1 MSTVLV
7 DAAPFHGKVALITGA
22 AQGIGEAT
30 ARILAERGIAGL
42 ILTDRNAE
50 KGEAV
55 AKSMPVPAHFVAADL
70 ADVASILKLV
80 PAAEEKFGRLDVLC
94 NVAGNTERGTI
105 LDTDPELFDRIIA
118 INLRA
123 PFFLMQD
130 AAKLMLRKKIEGTMV
145 NVSSV
150 NAHGGGTVLSA
161 YSASKA
167 ALVNLTK
174 NTAAALAA
182 HRIRVNCVLPGWV
195 DTPGEH
201 ETLRRFHNAEDNW
214 LEEAEKSAPF
224 GRLLKSDDIA
234 RTIVYL
240 ASPESALMTGSIL
253 DHSQAVPATY
263 VTPLDPKRWGSE
275 G

>member
-1 MSTVLV
+1 MTDLSRF
-7 DAAPFHGKVALITGA
+7 DGKVALVTGA

-30 ARILAERGIAGL
+30 ARLLADRGIAGL
-42 ILTDRNAE
+42 ILTDRNVE

-55 AKSMPVPAHFVAADL
+55 AKSMPVPALFVAADL
-70 ADVASILKLV
+70 EDVPSIQKLV
-80 PAAEEKFGRLDVLC
+80 PAAEERFGRLDVLC
-94 NVAGNTERGTI
+94 NVAGNTERGSI
-105 LDTDPELFDRIIA
+105 IDTDPVLFDRIIA
-118 INLRA
+118 VNLRA

-130 AAKLMLRKKIEGTMV
+130 AAKHMIRNKIEGTMV

-150 NAHGGGTVLSA
+150 NAHGGGTILSA

-201 ETLRRFHNAEDNW
+201 ATLKRFHDAKDNW
-214 LEEAEKSAPF
+214 LEEAEKAAAF

-234 RTIVYL
+234 RAIVYL
-240 ASPESALMTGSIL
+240 ASPETALMTGSIL
-253 DHSQAVPATY
+253 DYNQSVPATY
-263 VTPLDPKRWGSE
+263 PSPLDPKKWGTE
-275 G
+275 E